1 MTALRTFDP
10 SAATL
15 NGVLFTDL
23 LIAKKFRN
31 FLWCADNHLTGS
43 KPVARLDPD
52 WLGTQ
57 RLALRFLV
65 DTANANEVPLLIGGD
80 LIDHARIATDVV
92 VMAIQELQKT
102 KHGTYMIAGNHCCEN
117 HSTSNIDKGSIGVFL
132 SIFPKIPSIPG
143 IQSANHFGED
153 VDDGSQVLFTHQLIF
168 KDEASRPPMAKGIT
182 AADLLA
188 KFPSAK
194 WIFTGDHHSAWT
206 YTESG
211 RTVVNPGCMIP
222 HTASDIGHN
231 GKCALIDLDS
241 TTAPVTWISIPDDPA
256 MLTRDHLDTKA
267 ERKERFGDM
276 MAYVKDTGKTIVK
289 FVARLDVRMGM
300 KDIPESRNRAYR
312 AVKAQATVEEK

>member
-1 MTALRTFDP
+1 MTALRTFAPNDV
-10 SAATL
+10 SI
-15 NGVLFTDL
+15 NGALYTDI
-23 LIAKKFRN
+23 LIARKFRN

-65 DTANANEVPLLIGGD
+65 DTANVNEVPLLIGGD

-102 KHGTYMIAGNHCCEN
+102 NHGTYLIAGNHCCEN

-153 VDDGSQVLFTHQLIF
+153 VDDGSPVLFTHQLIF

-211 RTVVNPGCMIP
+211 RTVVNPGCMIS

-241 TTAPVTWISIPDDPA
+241 ETPVTWISIPDDPA
-256 MLTRDHLDTKA
+256 MLTRDHLDAKVYKDDRLSGFMERVKGAGETKLTFKDKLEARMGLQDITDDQTQAFEAIKTKA
-267 ERKERFGDM
+267 TE
-276 MAYVKDTGKTIVK
+276 
-289 FVARLDVRMGM
+289 
-300 KDIPESRNRAYR
+300 
-312 AVKAQATVEEK
+312 EEK

>member
-1 MTALRTFDP
+1 M
-10 SAATL
+10 
-15 NGVLFTDL
+15 GVP
-23 LIAKKFRN
+23 IVKHAFRQ

-65 DTANANEVPLLIGGD
+65 DTANANGVPLLIGGD

-92 VMAIQELQKT
+92 VMSIQELQKT
-102 KHGTYMIAGNHCCEN
+102 NHGTYLIAGNHCLEG
-117 HSTSNIDKGSIGVFL
+117 HSTANIDKGSIGVFL

-153 VDDGSQVLFTHQLIF
+153 VDDGSPVLFTHQLIF
-168 KDEASRPPMAKGIT
+168 KDEASRPPMAKGII

-188 KFPSAK
+188 KFPGAK
-194 WIFTGDHHSAWT
+194 WIFTGDHHDFWH
-206 YTESG
+206 YEEDG
-211 RTVVNPGCMIP
+211 RHVVNPGCMIP
-222 HTASDIGHN
+222 HTAGDIGHN
-231 GKCALIDLDS
+231 GKCTLIDLDS
-241 TTAPVTWISIPDDPA
+241 TTAPVTWISIPDDPT

-267 ERKERFGDM
+267 AKEDRLSGFIKR
-276 MAYVKDTGKTIVK
+276 VKDAGSTTLTFKDK
-289 FVARLDVRMGM
+289 LEVRMGL
-300 KDIPESRNRAYR
+300 KDVSDAQSRAYR